1 MMEASSEHSEPSTNQ
16 LLAARDASAARGSG
30 FAVEAVDLH
39 KTVPVGFLGKARALL
54 DGLTLRVSEGEIH
67 GLVGR
72 NGAGKSTLMRVL
84 LGVTPVQRGTVR
96 LWGRDPADPQA
107 RTAVGY
113 APDIALFPPTL
124 TPREIVRLH
133 TALLGVSDPEGL
145 DILNQLGLLSH
156 ADRPVRIFSKGMAQR
171 LSLAVA
177 LLGTPRLLLLDEPMS
192 GLDPEGRHLVRRLIR
207 QSHASG
213 MTILFSSH
221 VLADVEDLCSRATI
235 IDGGRTLTSGAVR
248 DMTAGDG
255 GFTLMY
261 RCHEAIALPECHAH
275 EARDGDGLW
284 EARFTNAAG
293 LEKALA
299 LLNSILHA
307 EILTIQSNRRGFE
320 DYLHALLSSNQAI
333 HRSEST

>member
-1 MMEASSEHSEPSTNQ
+1 MEALSEHSEPTPHQ
-16 LLAARDASAARGSG
+16 PVAARDARPARGAAL
-30 FAVEAVDLH
+30 AVEAVDLH

-72 NGAGKSTLMRVL
+72 NGAGKSTLMRAL

-107 RTAVGY
+107 RTSVGY

-124 TPREIVRLH
+124 TPREIVNLH
-133 TALLGVSDPEGL
+133 TALLDASAPRALEVL
-145 DILNQLGLLSH
+145 DQVGLLSH
-156 ADRPVRIFSKGMAQR
+156 ADRPVRVFSKGMGQR

-177 LLGTPRLLLLDEPMS
+177 LLGSPRLLLLDEPMS

-221 VLADVEDLCSRATI
+221 VLADVEDLCSSATI
-235 IDGGRTLTSGAVR
+235 IDGGRTLTTGAVR

-255 GFTLMY
+255 GFTLTY
-261 RCHEAIALPECHAH
+261 RCRDAIALPECQAL

-284 EARFTNAAG
+284 EARFKTAAG

-299 LLNSILHA
+299 LLNSMAQA
-307 EILTIQSNRRGFE
+307 EILTIQSHRRGFE
-320 DYLHALLSSNQAI
+320 DYLHALLSSDQAQ
-333 HRSEST
+333 HRSEAT